1 MSKTTTNQDLDSK
14 DRSSSRVM
22 QPPGGESSISLGLE
36 ENAKPV
42 HSRPSKT
49 ASNIF
54 GPPLQ
59 NQPVARRR
67 NPPGGKSSGI
77 FQAATTETP
86 DLKQRRNPPAGKT
99 SGICDIVEIPPK
111 TPDIAT
117 GEGENSPG
125 SSETENQM
133 EAQGKKGECVPGPV
147 ESAQT
152 EPVRRKRVP
161 PGGWSTIVLG

>member
-1 MSKTTTNQDLDSK
+1 MSSTTTFRGLDSK
-14 DRSSSRVM
+14 ARRSCRVL
-22 QPPGGESSISLGLE
+22 QPPGGKSSISLGVE
-36 ENAKPV
+36 ENVKPV

-49 ASNIF
+49 ASNTF

-59 NQPVARRR
+59 NQPVTRRR
-67 NPPGGKSSGI
+67 NPPDGKSSGI
-77 FQAATTETP
+77 FPAATTETP
-86 DLKQRRNPPAGKT
+86 DLKQQRNPPAGKT
-99 SGICDIVEIPPK
+99 SGICDVVEIPPK

-147 ESAQT
+147 QSAQT